1 MEEDELISDKED
13 VKVCAGSRL
22 ISLDLHLPQAVAA
35 QSKKQATAERQQ
47 KKQRRKAAEGQLQI
61 KRKEMDKAKVRV
73 PLFILHAPT
82 NGPVDRGRR
91 PAVFISSGP
100 DGALQTF
107 RGHQGILFRL
117 KYRPFQTV
125 FQRASDP
132 EYAAMMDVQPKPKGR
147 GRKKAVYVLHSCLRL
162 PRLPFYLFS

>member
-13 VKVCAGSRL
+13 VKVRAGSRL

-73 PLFILHAPT
+73 PLFILHAQ
-82 NGPVDRGRR
+82 
-91 PAVFISSGP
+91 
-100 DGALQTF
+100 L
-107 RGHQGILFRL
+107 
-117 KYRPFQTV
+117 
-125 FQRASDP
+125 
-132 EYAAMMDVQPKPKGR
+132 M
-147 GRKKAVYVLHSCLRL
+147 VL
-162 PRLPFYLFS
+162 

>member
-13 VKVCAGSRL
+13 VKVRAGAHL
-22 ISLDLHLPQAVAA
+22 INLDLHLPQAAAA

-91 PAVFISSGP
+91 QAVFISSGP
-100 DGALQTF
+100 DRALQTF
-107 RGHQGILFRL
+107 SGHRILFRL

-132 EYAAMMDVQPKPKGR
+132 EYVAMMDVQPKPKGR
-147 GRKKAVYVLHSCLRL
+147 GRKKAVYVVHS
-162 PRLPFYLFS
+162 YL